1 MSVIACV
8 VRLRVRVVAHART
21 HLRLL
26 RLVNPRRP
34 VDEHVW
40 QLLADHQPVPM
51 SEAVLGLRDL
61 HLEAAARHPPSA
73 VVRVDPVQQ
82 LHRQAVLRLLRLHL
96 DKSRVVPNDLLD
108 LHVRRLDVNPDVLLS
123 LVPLDLDADGYVRF
137 DERGAGAAT
146 SAVSVMAMDW
156 GEQMTPSCV
165 RGRRPSKQVL
175 AAARAEVSPVG
186 FAHEVPVT
194 GATPSLSRFM
204 LSLLPQPSLALPFVR
219 SAQKDNCIFSC
230 RYRAALRL
238 PSWRPPLSL
247 VPCAVPE
254 SLRQRCSMRNNTI
267 IRSSSDAARRPRFV
281 FVLTTFPGRGQRL
294 VQSVKSLRQQRGS
307 NPAERIIVS
316 AARQF
321 RRSNISADADLARLN
336 ASLHGQEPA
345 QPAVET
351 MECENDDGPGTKLL
365 CPLRR
370 LRALAS
376 ETSDRPMYV
385 LLADDDVTYRSWVL
399 ERLDAALTPSQAEN
413 TPPAVLAFDVY
424 TLTDVGKAVTG
435 GMHPGLLVS
444 SGHAVVAIRLDVLEG
459 IEAYFKCVVSLEP
472 RAALHDDV
480 WLSMFLQDV
489 KGVLPIRFSG
499 TPFEMASRLFP
510 DSHSS
515 TYSFRSP
522 GALNLL
528 DGSAAEA
535 ARRNITGRD
544 KEFHA
549 AVSRAANASNVDRAA
564 VNVAMANVRRRILLE
579 RLCGVRAN
587 ATMCVGAWCNASKPR
602 EWGAHY
608 TRVPSWP

>member
-1 MSVIACV
+1 M
-8 VRLRVRVVAHART
+8 
-21 HLRLL
+21 
-26 RLVNPRRP
+26 
-34 VDEHVW
+34 
-40 QLLADHQPVPM
+40 
-51 SEAVLGLRDL
+51 
-61 HLEAAARHPPSA
+61 
-73 VVRVDPVQQ
+73 
-82 LHRQAVLRLLRLHL
+82 
-96 DKSRVVPNDLLD
+96 
-108 LHVRRLDVNPDVLLS
+108 
-123 LVPLDLDADGYVRF
+123 
-137 DERGAGAAT
+137 
-146 SAVSVMAMDW
+146 
-156 GEQMTPSCV
+156 
-165 RGRRPSKQVL
+165 
-175 AAARAEVSPVG
+175 
-186 FAHEVPVT
+186 T

-294 VQSVKSLRQQRGS
+294 VQSVRSLRQQRGS

-336 ASLHGQEPA
+336 ASLHDQPS

-444 SGHAVVAIRLDVLEG
+444 SGHAVVAIRIDLLEG

-579 RLCGVRAN
+579 RLCGVRAD